1 MKQMI
6 SNWIFR
12 FNLRTIL
19 AQEYD
24 PSSQYQIGASQTPR
38 VQLVKILDA
47 RLAFQLVSHLIS
59 LTYEL
64 ILPNFH

>member
-6 SNWIFR
+6 SDLKFH
-12 FNLRTIL
+12 FSLKTIL

-24 PSSQYQIGASQTPR
+24 PSSLYQTGASQTPR
-38 VQLVKILDA
+38 VRLVKILNA
-47 RLAFQLVSHLIS
+47 QLAFQLESHPIF

-64 ILPNFH
+64 TLLNSH